1 MLLAL
6 TLLPKAT
13 VKVCTGNTLTTT
25 LGLPIT
31 YKKTSYIE
39 HTGSLFLAEGG
50 NSTRIF
56 LLITCYLVLEI
67 YGRNN

>member
-6 TLLPKAT
+6 TLLSKAT
-13 VKVCTGNTLTTT
+13 VKVCNTLTTT
-25 LGLPIT
+25 LEYPIA
-31 YKKTSYIE
+31 YKKTPYILE
-39 HTGSLFLAEGG
+39 RTGSLFLAEGG

>member
-13 VKVCTGNTLTTT
+13 VKVCNTLTTT
-25 LGLPIT
+25 LGLPIA

-56 LLITCYLVLEI
+56 LLITCYLVPEI
-67 YGRNN
+67 YKRNN